1 MAYKSL
7 GLAALLASAFR
18 SHVPDLAQ
26 ETRDEAQES
35 QLADLKERFQQNVDA
50 GRAAFDTLV
59 ERVAGIEAKDASQQE
74 DIDGVVA
81 ELKSMADTF
90 TGPAGD
96 TTDNGLVAEV
106 APVASDTA
114 TTSPTVDA
122 VIDAAADDGI
132 EVPEP
137 IAADELPAAEAPAGE

>member
-18 SHVPDLAQ
+18 SNVPDLAQ
-26 ETRDEAQES
+26 ETRDEAQEAK
-35 QLADLKERFQQNVDA
+35 LAELNERFQLNVDA
-50 GRAAFDTLV
+50 GRTAFDQLI
-59 ERVAGIEAKDASQQE
+59 ERVAGIETANGAQQE

-81 ELKSMADTF
+81 ELKAMADTF

-96 TTDNGLVAEV
+96 TSDNGLAAEV
-106 APVASDTA
+106 APVSPDAP
-114 TTSPTVDA
+114 TSPAVDA
-122 VIDAAADDGI
+122 AIDAAADEGI

-137 IAADELPAAEAPAGE
+137 ISADELTAATTAE